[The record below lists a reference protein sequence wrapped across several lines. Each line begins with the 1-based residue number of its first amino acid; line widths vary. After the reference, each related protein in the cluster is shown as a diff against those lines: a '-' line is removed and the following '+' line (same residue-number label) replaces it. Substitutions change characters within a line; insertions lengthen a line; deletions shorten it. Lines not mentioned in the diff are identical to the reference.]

1 MNKNLLGVFILLSFG
16 GKTYSQQ
23 NHYVEKYIDTVFDGG
38 GYFRMHMQVI
48 DYHGFSKIIKDF
60 ENSQQQI
67 AKSLSF
73 REEMERRRKE
83 ELIAMKR
90 RIDTMR
96 VQAYTNVIGLTEKES
111 EIFWEVYN
119 EYLRKL
125 DEIMEKRDAATYNI
139 CNIYANLT
147 LTQSNISV
155 EDYVNSFEDEAS
167 LKKRYKEKFKAILG
181 NKKLPL
187 LYRAE
192 HQFKMWLLRSS
203 F

>member
-16 GKTYSQQ
+16 GKAYSQQ
-23 NHYVEKYIDTVFDGG
+23 NHYVERHFDTVFDGG
-38 GYFRMHMQVI
+38 DYFRMHMQII
-48 DYHGFSKIIKDF
+48 DYQGFSQIIKDF

-111 EIFWEVYN
+111 AVFWAAYN
-119 EYLRKL
+119 EYLQKL
-125 DEIMEKRDAATYNI
+125 DEIIERRDAATYNI
-139 CNIYANLT
+139 CNIYANLP
-147 LTQSNISV
+147 LVQSNISV
-155 EDYVNSFEDEAS
+155 EDYVNSFEAEAS
-167 LKKRYKEKFKAILG
+167 LKKKYKEKFKTILG
-181 NKKLPL
+181 DKKLPL